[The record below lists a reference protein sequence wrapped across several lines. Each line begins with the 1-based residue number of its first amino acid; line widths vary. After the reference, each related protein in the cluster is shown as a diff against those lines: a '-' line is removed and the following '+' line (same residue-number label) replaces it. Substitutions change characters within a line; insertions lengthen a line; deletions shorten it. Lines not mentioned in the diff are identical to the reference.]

1 MNQPSAAADE
11 AAAVRARNQALI
23 AAEAAFDVASMMEF
37 YAEDAILQAPA
48 APQIKGKP
56 GIHDVMSQLFGG
68 GVFKGFSAQS
78 SHIEVSA
85 AGDLAWD
92 VGINRMVLP
101 GEAGDLLD
109 VGKYLFVWKK
119 IDGQWYVA
127 AGSFTSDAPAPSP
140 LT

>member
-1 MNQPSAAADE
+1 MNRPSSEADE
-11 AAAVRARNQALI
+11 AAAVKARNQALV
-23 AAEAAFDVASMMEF
+23 AAEAAFDVAAMMEF
-37 YAEDAILQAPA
+37 YAEDAVLQAPA
-48 APQIKGKP
+48 AAQIQGKA
-56 GIHDVMSQLFGG
+56 GIRDVMSQLFGG
-68 GVFKGFSAQS
+68 TVFKDFSAQS

-92 VGINRMVLP
+92 IGVNRMVFP
-101 GEAGDLLD
+101 GDTGDLLD
-109 VGKYLFVWKK
+109 IGKYLFVWKK